1 MESEIEVGYRRLL
14 GAAAVR
20 RRATSRW
27 KPRLLSKWLRDRLRT
42 TVEAS

>member
-20 RRATSRW
+20 RRKTSRRAAATALEMAAR
-27 KPRLLSKWLRDRLRT
+27 PAGDDG
-42 TVEAS
+42 